1 MSLETMPTAPAAALP
16 TAPTIAPTIG
26 PLMLSTKALRHVRA
40 SMCRGKIPYDNKA
53 LAKRAARRTKAGG
66 GGDVSPYPCPFCL
79 RFHNGGRHNQGRDS
93 YAELR
98 QSVRDTLEYYHYALP

>member
-1 MSLETMPTAPAAALP
+1 MEPMLTSDMVGP
-16 TAPTIAPTIG
+16 TAPTQAPTIG
-26 PLMLSTKALRHVRA
+26 PPMLSTEALRHVQA
-40 SMCRGKIPYDNKA
+40 KMCRGKIPYDNKA

-66 GGDVSPYPCPFCL
+66 GGDVSPYPCPFCQKI
-79 RFHNGGRHNQGRDS
+79 HNGGRHNQGRDS